1 MELLLQDVSEGR
13 DAVVQGRRIHREH
26 GVHQDRKQFTL
37 GPDFERSLGMLEGLG
52 GAKYGGADLPGMEF
66 ARLDRQRVAVHEV
79 PGVAAQFPLDVGDQ
93 PRRAIKAERLTPSQR
108 DAQQPVE
115 PDEVVHVRVRDERVH
130 GAQQPRRAQCRVV
143 AQIEQKRAPGPA
155 DLDVQTGVAER
166 RGDEISGG
174 RGGHEAV
181 FLAMAM
187 LRRRPSWVVRRT
199 ALWRNADWNSAADCR
214 AKASRSGFKV
224 SGVARNAGS
233 AVGVAW
239 WL

>member
-52 GAKYGGADLPGMEF
+52 GPKYGGADLPGMAF
-66 ARLDRQRVAVHEV
+66 ARLYRQRVAVHEV

-93 PRRAIKAERLTPSQR
+93 PRRAVKAERLAPPQR

-130 GAQQPRRAQCRVV
+130 GAQQPSRAQGRVV
-143 AQIEQKRAPGPA
+143 AQVEEERTLGPT
-155 DLDVQTGVAER
+155 DLDIQAGVAARAVDEVVGQ
-166 RGDEISGG
+166 RGVE
-174 RGGHEAV
+174 EA
-181 FLAMAM
+181 FFWAMAM
-187 LRRRPSWVVRRT
+187 LRCRTTWGVRRT
-199 ALWRNADWNSAADCR
+199 ALWRNAT
-214 AKASRSGFKV
+214 
-224 SGVARNAGS
+224 
-233 AVGVAW
+233 
-239 WL
+239 